1 MNTKLIQTFSAL
13 KYPNYRLWFV
23 GQLISLFGTWMQ
35 ITAQSFLVFELTHS
49 PAYLGYVSFA
59 FGLPSWIFMLYGGVI
74 ADRVPRR
81 TLLIIAQFSMMI
93 MAFVLAIVTFAGLV
107 QPWHIVV
114 FVLGLGFANAFDA
127 PARQAFVIDLVER
140 EDITN
145 AVALNSTIFN
155 LSSVVGPA
163 IAGVVYALFG
173 PACCFALNGLSFISV
188 IVALLLM
195 KVTPRH
201 TSHQMASALSSLKEG
216 IRYVWIN
223 PVIRTLICL
232 VAATAMFG
240 FAYITLIPA
249 WAVTILGGDATTNGL
264 LHSARGAGAVL
275 SALLIASLGQF
286 TFKGKLLT
294 AGTFLLPVLLVVF
307 AFVRWLPLSLFVMLC
322 MGVALLLIMNLSNVL
337 LQTVV
342 SDNLRGRVMSIYS
355 LTHFGF
361 MPIGGLFA
369 GGIAEYAGEPL
380 TVIICGLVCF
390 ASSVILWIYRPM
402 IRKIE

>member
-1 MNTKLIQTFSAL
+1 MKTVQTFAAL
-13 KYPNYRLWFV
+13 KHPNYRLWFG

-59 FGLPSWIFMLYGGVI
+59 FGLPSWFFMLYGGVI

-81 TLLIIAQFSMMI
+81 TLLIITQCSMM
-93 MAFVLAIVTFAGLV
+93 MLALVLATVTFAGIV

-114 FVLGLGFANAFDA
+114 FVLGLGLANAFDA
-127 PARQAFVIDLVER
+127 PARQAFVIELVDR

-145 AVALNSTIFN
+145 AVALNSTLFN
-155 LSSVVGPA
+155 MSSVVGPA
-163 IAGVVYALFG
+163 VAGVVYVLLG
-173 PACCFALNGLSFISV
+173 PAWCFTLNGLSFIAA
-188 IVALLLM
+188 ITALLLM
-195 KVTPRH
+195 KVKPTHTP
-201 TSHQMASALSSLKEG
+201 HQKTSALSSLKEG
-216 IRYVWIN
+216 VRYVVRD
-223 PVIRTLICL
+223 PLIRTLMCL
-232 VAATAMFG
+232 VAVTAMFG
-240 FAYITLIPA
+240 FAYTTLIPA

-275 SALLIASLGQF
+275 SALLIASLGRF

-294 AGTFLLPVLLVVF
+294 SSTFLLPILLIVF
-307 AFVRWLPLSLFVMLC
+307 ALIRSLPLSLLIMLC
-322 MGVALLLIMNLSNVL
+322 MGVAQLLIMNLANVL
-337 LQTVV
+337 VQTFV

-355 LTHFGF
+355 LTHFGL

-369 GGIAEYAGEPL
+369 GTFAEYAGEPA

-390 ASSVILWIYRPM
+390 ASSVILWIYAPM
-402 IRKIE
+402 LRRVK

>member
-1 MNTKLIQTFSAL
+1 MKTVQTFAAL
-13 KYPNYRLWFV
+13 KHPNYRLWFG

-49 PAYLGYVSFA
+49 PAYLGYVSFS
-59 FGLPSWIFMLYGGVI
+59 FGLPSWFFMLYGGVI

-81 TLLIIAQFSMMI
+81 TLLIITQCSMM
-93 MAFVLAIVTFAGLV
+93 MLALVLATVTFTGIV

-114 FVLGLGFANAFDA
+114 FVLGLGLANAFDA
-127 PARQAFVIDLVER
+127 PARQAFVIELVDR

-145 AVALNSTIFN
+145 AVALNSTLFN
-155 LSSVVGPA
+155 MSSVVGPA
-163 IAGVVYALFG
+163 VAGVVYMLLG
-173 PACCFALNGLSFISV
+173 PAWCFTLNGLSFIAA
-188 IVALLLM
+188 ITALLLM
-195 KVTPRH
+195 KVKPTHTP
-201 TSHQMASALSSLKEG
+201 HQKTSALSSLKEG
-216 IRYVWIN
+216 VRYVVRD
-223 PVIRTLICL
+223 PLIRTLMCL
-232 VAATAMFG
+232 VAVTAMFG

-275 SALLIASLGQF
+275 SALLIASLGRF

-294 AGTFLLPVLLVVF
+294 SSTFLLPILLIVF
-307 AFVRWLPLSLFVMLC
+307 ALIRSLPLSLLIMFC
-322 MGVALLLIMNLSNVL
+322 MGVAQLLIMNLANVL
-337 LQTVV
+337 VQTFV

-355 LTHFGF
+355 LTHFGL

-369 GGIAEYAGEPL
+369 GTLAEYAGEPA

-390 ASSVILWIYRPM
+390 ASSVILWIYAPM
-402 IRKIE
+402 LRRVK

>member
-1 MNTKLIQTFSAL
+1 MKALQTFSAL
-13 KYPNYRLWFV
+13 KYPNYRLWFF

-59 FGLPSWIFMLYGGVI
+59 FGLPSWLFMLYGGVI

-81 TLLIIAQFSMMI
+81 TLLIVAQFCMM
-93 MAFVLAIVTFAGLV
+93 MLALVLAGVTFMSLIR
-107 QPWHIVV
+107 PWHIVI

-127 PARQAFVIDLVER
+127 PARQAFVIDLVGR

-163 IAGVVYALFG
+163 IAGVVYALLG
-173 PACCFALNGLSFISV
+173 PACCFALNGLSFIAV

-195 KVTPRH
+195 KVKPNNTL
-201 TSHQMASALSSLKEG
+201 HQTTSALSSMKEG
-216 IRYVWIN
+216 IRYVWVH

-264 LHSARGAGAVL
+264 MHSARGAGAVL
-275 SALLIASLGQF
+275 GALLIASLGQF
-286 TFKGKLLT
+286 RFKGKLLT
-294 AGTFLLPVLLVVF
+294 AGTFFLPVLMIVF
-307 AFVRWLPLSLFVMLC
+307 AFVRSLLISLFVLLF
-322 MGVALLLIMNLSNVL
+322 MGLALLLIINLSNVL
-337 LQTVV
+337 LQTLV
-342 SDNLRGRVMSIYS
+342 SDNLRGRVMSVYS

-369 GGIAEYAGEPL
+369 GGIAEYVGEPF
-380 TVIICGLVCF
+380 TVIICGLVCL
-390 ASSVILWIYRPM
+390 ASSVILWVYTPM
-402 IRKIE
+402 IRQIE

>member
-1 MNTKLIQTFSAL
+1 MKTVQTFAAL
-13 KYPNYRLWFV
+13 KHPNYRLWFG

-59 FGLPSWIFMLYGGVI
+59 FGLPSWFFMLYGGVI

-81 TLLIIAQFSMMI
+81 TLLIITQCSMM
-93 MAFVLAIVTFAGLV
+93 MLALVLATVTFAGIV

-114 FVLGLGFANAFDA
+114 FVLGLGLANAFDA
-127 PARQAFVIDLVER
+127 PARQAFVIELVDR

-145 AVALNSTIFN
+145 AVALNSTLFN
-155 LSSVVGPA
+155 MSSVVGPA
-163 IAGVVYALFG
+163 VAGVVYMLLG
-173 PACCFALNGLSFISV
+173 PAWCFTLNGLSFIAA
-188 IVALLLM
+188 ITALLLM
-195 KVTPRH
+195 KVKPTHTP
-201 TSHQMASALSSLKEG
+201 HQKTSALSSLKEG
-216 IRYVWIN
+216 VRYVVRD
-223 PVIRTLICL
+223 PLIRTLMCL
-232 VAATAMFG
+232 VAVTAMFG

-275 SALLIASLGQF
+275 SALLIASLGRF

-294 AGTFLLPVLLVVF
+294 SSTFLLPILLIVF
-307 AFVRWLPLSLFVMLC
+307 ALIRSLPLSLLIMFC
-322 MGVALLLIMNLSNVL
+322 MGVAQLLIMNLANVL
-337 LQTVV
+337 VQTFV

-355 LTHFGF
+355 LTHFGL

-369 GGIAEYAGEPL
+369 GTLAEYAGEPA

-390 ASSVILWIYRPM
+390 ASSVILWIYAPM
-402 IRKIE
+402 LRRVK